1 MLALSV
7 AAHSFTAHSVS
18 FAGYAFV
25 FMRDSRDGDDAIHK
39 LDGCVTAACCCPE
52 LLHLRRCICLA
63 AIEILTLLAWNCSM
77 EFGRRRRP
85 LRVEWA
91 KVGMKHILH
100 LMMTDY
106 DALIHPLQH
115 SPVCLCSCSGQT
127 DTVSS
132 S

>member
-7 AAHSFTAHSVS
+7 AAHSFTTHSVS

-39 LDGCVTAACCCPE
+39 LDGYVTVCHVAACSICVGASALLPYE
-52 LLHLRRCICLA
+52 L
-63 AIEILTLLAWNCSM
+63 LTLLECGSRM

-91 KVGMKHILH
+91 KVGRKRILH
-100 LMMTDY
+100 LMIIHY
-106 DALIHPLQH
+106 DAFMHLLVH

-127 DTVSS
+127 LL
-132 S
+132 